1 MAELDEALHL
11 VLHAWPPVC
20 LSEEAFHPNDSWVA
34 AVGLLEDLGPGWFR
48 RDDPLVPHQ
57 DVSLESKLVAVLVPD
72 AESLRE
78 EALAGPAGAQGFLD
92 LGVGRVLGQLELGEG
107 DSVDVQGSVG
117 GIQGSVDG
125 ISMGPLGSLDRFPD
139 PCCIHLSD
147 FSVDS
152 VPSAEGDGAEVGD
165 VGDCFR

>member
-34 AVGLLEDLGPGWFR
+34 AVGFLEDLGPGWFR

-57 DVSLESKLVAVLVPD
+57 DVTLESKLVAVLVPG
-72 AESLRE
+72 AESLGE

-92 LGVGRVLGQLELGEG
+92 LGVGWVLGQLELGEG
-107 DSVDVQGSVG
+107 
-117 GIQGSVDG
+117 
-125 ISMGPLGSLDRFPD
+125 
-139 PCCIHLSD
+139 
-147 FSVDS
+147 
-152 VPSAEGDGAEVGD
+152 
-165 VGDCFR
+165 